1 MRRLSRPRAR
11 FGGAALF
18 LILSLSACSADPA
31 TDAGFVSGDGSVT
44 ILDPSERT
52 PAPVISGVDL
62 DGNSLSTADF
72 PGDIIVLNVWASW
85 CAPCRAEAPALE
97 EVATEF
103 AGQGVQLIGLN
114 TRDSAASARNFVSK
128 YGVSFPSIVDTDGRL
143 QLRFND
149 TLPPQ
154 AIPSTIVLDQQGNV
168 AARALGAVDASTLS
182 GIIET
187 IAQESVPAN
196 G

>member
-1 MRRLSRPRAR
+1 MRRSLIYSVT
-11 FGGAALF
+11 FFGAAVVF
-18 LILSLSACSADPA
+18 LTGCSADPA
-31 TDAGFVSGDGSVT
+31 IDAGFVSGDGSVT
-44 ILDPSERT
+44 ILNEDTRSA
-52 PAPVISGVDL
+52 APEVVGVDL
-62 DGNSLSTADF
+62 DGNPISTADF

-97 EVATEF
+97 EVAAEY
-103 AGQGVQLIGLN
+103 ADQGVQLIGLN
-114 TRDSAASARNFVSK
+114 TRDSTASAKNFIAN

-143 QLRFND
+143 QLLFNN

-154 AIPSTIVLDQQGNV
+154 AIPSTIVIDRNGKV

-182 GIIET
+182 GIVDQLQ
-187 IAQESVPAN
+187 QESVTPN

>member
-1 MRRLSRPRAR
+1 MRSFLAR
-11 FGGAALF
+11 ITVSVGAAVLV
-18 LILSLSACSADPA
+18 LSGCSSDPA

-44 ILDPSERT
+44 ILDPAART
-52 PAPVISGVDL
+52 LAPEVNGLDL

-97 EVATEF
+97 EVAVEY
-103 AGQGVQLIGLN
+103 ANQGVQLIGLN
-114 TRDSAASARNFVSK
+114 TRDSEASAKNFIQN

-143 QLRFND
+143 QLLFND

-154 AIPSTIVLDQQGNV
+154 AIPSTIVIDRNGMV
-168 AARALGAVDASTLS
+168 AARALGAVDASTLG
-182 GIIET
+182 GIIDQL
-187 IAQESVPAN
+187 AQESASTN

>member
-1 MRRLSRPRAR
+1 MVLT
-11 FGGAALF
+11 G
-18 LILSLSACSADPA
+18 CSADPA

-44 ILDPSERT
+44 ILDPDTRT
-52 PAPVISGVDL
+52 QAPEVSGVDL
-62 DGNSLSTADF
+62 DGNPLSTADF
-72 PGDIIVLNVWASW
+72 PGEIIVLNVWASW

-97 EVATEF
+97 EVATQYLD
-103 AGQGVQLIGLN
+103 QGVQLIGLN
-114 TRDSAASARNFVSK
+114 TRDSQASAQGFIKN

-143 QLRFND
+143 QLLFND

-154 AIPSTIVLDQQGNV
+154 AIPSTIVIDSNGMV

-182 GIIET
+182 GIVDQLK
-187 IAQESVPAN
+187 QESASAN

>member
-1 MRRLSRPRAR
+1 MRRPLTIIAI
-11 FGGAALF
+11 F
-18 LILSLSACSADPA
+18 LGTAVMVLTGCSADPS

-44 ILDPSERT
+44 ILDPDARL
-52 PAPVISGVDL
+52 PAPVVSGTNL
-62 DGNSLSTADF
+62 EGQQLSTSDF

-97 EVATEF
+97 EVAAEY
-103 AGQGVQLIGLN
+103 ADQGVQLIGLN
-114 TRDSAASARNFVSK
+114 TRDSEASARNFIK
-128 YGVSFPSIVDTDGRL
+128 NYGVSFPSIVDTDGRL
-143 QLRFND
+143 QLLFNE

-154 AIPSTIVLDQQGNV
+154 AIPSTIVIDRNGMV

-182 GIIET
+182 AIVDQLQ
-187 IAQESVPAN
+187 QESASTN

>member
-1 MRRLSRPRAR
+1 RLSRPRAR

-44 ILDPSERT
+44 ILDPTERT

-62 DGNSLSTADF
+62 DGKSLSTADF

>member
-1 MRRLSRPRAR
+1 MRRRIVHIAIFL
-11 FGGAALF
+11 GAAVFVLTG
-18 LILSLSACSADPA
+18 CSADPA

-44 ILDPSERT
+44 ILDPDTRT
-52 PAPVISGVDL
+52 QAPEVSGVDL
-62 DGNSLSTADF
+62 DGNPLSTADF
-72 PGDIIVLNVWASW
+72 PGEIIVLNVWASW

-97 EVATEF
+97 EVATQYLD
-103 AGQGVQLIGLN
+103 QGVQLIGLN
-114 TRDSAASARNFVSK
+114 TRDSQASAQGFIKN

-143 QLRFND
+143 QLLFND

-154 AIPSTIVLDQQGNV
+154 AIPSTIVIDSNGMV

-182 GIIET
+182 GIVDQLK
-187 IAQESVPAN
+187 QESASAN